1 MFKSRESQMI
11 FATEETTQ
19 RFMQEKKYKLIVTI
33 NMLIRAF
40 KSCNTIVLSSEL
52 QNIEWRLF
60 FRGLARD
67 FYNFSQRFRRV
78 DDHIFQTTPDKHFLV
93 SSQ

>member
-1 MFKSRESQMI
+1 MFKSRESQII

-33 NMLIRAF
+33 NMLIRAL

-52 QNIEWRLF
+52 RNIE
-60 FRGLARD
+60 
-67 FYNFSQRFRRV
+67 
-78 DDHIFQTTPDKHFLV
+78 
-93 SSQ
+93 

>member
-60 FRGLARD
+60 SEVWHETSTIFRNA
-67 FYNFSQRFRRV
+67 FEESMIIFSKRRLTST
-78 DDHIFQTTPDKHFLV
+78 FW
-93 SSQ
+93 

>member
-19 RFMQEKKYKLIVTI
+19 RFMQEKKYKLLVTI

-52 QNIEWRLF
+52 QNIE
-60 FRGLARD
+60 
-67 FYNFSQRFRRV
+67 
-78 DDHIFQTTPDKHFLV
+78 
-93 SSQ
+93 